1 MFDIKMDTIKKLLE
15 AGIPVDDY
23 AKAADLS
30 QDYDFEESGDPVK
43 DFKAMILMLN
53 KEAALTFDLAHYC
66 ERYQVK
72 HIEPDPLEVHHP
84 DDQFDI
90 DY

>member
-1 MFDIKMDTIKKLLE
+1 MFDVKMETIKQLLE

-30 QDYDFEESGDPVK
+30 QDFDFEETGDPVK

-53 KEAALTFDLAHYC
+53 EAAALTFDLAPYC

-72 HIEPDPLEVHHP
+72 HIEPDPFQVQIP
-84 DDQFDI
+84 DDEIDFDF
-90 DY
+90 